1 MGMRAAGMLAAL
13 GWVSGWCAP
22 APQAWVPM
30 RWPWQDARSLEL
42 LAGTPINCLLLEG
55 YAPELVAAAE
65 KRGLVT
71 LARIAP
77 GGDTV
82 AVARAAKSSLYR
94 REVTDAA
101 VSAVLEAL
109 DRIASNQTLPSRM
122 RADDPRIHV

>member
-1 MGMRAAGMLAAL
+1 MLAAL

-82 AVARAAKSSLYR
+82 AVARAALARGVSGIVLEGSFA
-94 REVTDAA
+94 EGTAAA
-101 VSAVLEAL
+101 VRAEDHTSALL
-109 DRIASNQTLPSRM
+109 S
-122 RADDPRIHV
+122 H